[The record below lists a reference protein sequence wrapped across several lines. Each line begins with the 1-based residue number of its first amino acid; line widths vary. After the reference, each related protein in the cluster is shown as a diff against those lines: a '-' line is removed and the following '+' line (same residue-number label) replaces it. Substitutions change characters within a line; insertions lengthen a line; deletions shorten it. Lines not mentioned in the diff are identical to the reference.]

1 MKTLSYII
9 GQPGA
14 GKTTLMNA
22 ICKECQTVYSADSPV
37 LHRGMKGPHG
47 LFATLGKERHPFGGT
62 DTLSHA
68 VTANCEKWLAE
79 LSRCAA
85 GAVVFGE
92 GDRLATKRFLA
103 AARLNY
109 RVLLFYLEADDRLA
123 ADRRLL
129 RAQKHGLKQQSLSWV
144 KGRIT
149 KHANLALSESAVR
162 LNAELSPAENAERV
176 WDEVNG
182 QTRTTT

>member
-1 MKTLSYII
+1 MKTLTYII

-14 GKTTLMNA
+14 GKTTLMSA
-22 ICKECQTVYSADSPV
+22 ILKGASTLYTADTPV
-37 LHRGMKGPHG
+37 GHRGMKGPHG
-47 LFATLGKERHPFGGT
+47 LFTVLGKDRHPFGGT

-68 VTANCEKWLAE
+68 VSGNCETWVEE

-85 GAVVFGE
+85 GATVFGE

-103 AARLNY
+103 AARAHY
-109 RVLLFYLEADDRLA
+109 RVLLFHLEADDRVA
-123 ADRRLL
+123 ASRRAE
-129 RAQKHGLKQQSLSWV
+129 RAEEYRLKQQSASWV

-162 LNAELSPAENAERV
+162 LDAMLPPEENAKIV
-176 WDEVNG
+176 WGDVNG
-182 QTRTTT
+182 KTRTGS